1 MKTNCPFSFSDT
13 RFDPDEGGAE
23 EGDLQV
29 ERDVPVP
36 GDGQR
41 EEQGQLR
48 LPQPGI
54 HHEGVHQQGK
64 KHRAFGDQRI
74 KIKNYA
80 FCGAKSNFLVLNM
93 LSNE

>member
-54 HHEGVHQQGK
+54 HHEGVHQQGMK
-64 KHRAFGDQRI
+64 RI
-74 KIKNYA
+74 VLLGIRESKIWLTIMKVVWHPV
-80 FCGAKSNFLVLNM
+80 G
-93 LSNE
+93 